1 MPSEGVKL
9 RLHQQ
14 GSVFGNFNDPTS
26 VWSFAG
32 VFTEEQED
40 GTITQAADVVW
51 TVRLCNGIPVRN
63 NTRVFLFPS
72 TIKGLMSVH
81 AQHQAT

>member
-1 MPSEGVKL
+1 MSCLYYSLLPVVSCRPVYMPSEGVKL

-32 VFTEEQED
+32 VFTEEQ
-40 GTITQAADVVW
+40 
-51 TVRLCNGIPVRN
+51 RPC
-63 NTRVFLFPS
+63 F
-72 TIKGLMSVH
+72 
-81 AQHQAT
+81 